1 MNKFIEIAQVILA
14 FSNKHPYNASMSYSI
29 QNTNTAG
36 LGRSD
41 LRELYLSRLAAQPA
55 TGESS
60 APADG
65 LIETPIHSVGWTSPL
80 GVKKNTP
87 GRQPAMLMELLIQVR
102 PRR

>member
-1 MNKFIEIAQVILA
+1 VNKFIEIAQVILA

-65 LIETPIHSVGWTSPL
+65 LIETPIHLAAKKASTDMVTIM
-80 GVKKNTP
+80 VKTGCGGKHKK
-87 GRQPAMLMELLIQVR
+87 
-102 PRR
+102 